1 MRRITAVGAAI
12 VASASV
18 VACAADP
25 DDSARATPTGP
36 TVSVPAPTGPV
47 PTVADPDG
55 SFPANGVVAS
65 VLSLDNNFYP
75 LSLSVAAGTEV
86 VFENNGRNDHN
97 VIPVGDLDTL
107 TWGVQ
112 AEGFAPKDT
121 YAHVFARP
129 GTYAY
134 YCSIHGTATAG
145 MVGTIIVTEP

>member
-25 DDSARATPTGP
+25 DDSARAAPTGP
-36 TVSVPAPTGPV
+36 TVSVPAPPV
-47 PTVADPDG
+47 PTVAQPDE

-86 VFENNGRNDHN
+86 VFENNGRNDHD
-97 VIPVGDLDTL
+97 VVPVGDPETL

-112 AEGFAPKDT
+112 AEEFAPKGT
-121 YAHVFARP
+121 YSHVFGLP

-134 YCSIHGTATAG
+134 YCTIHGTADAG